1 MADDLSEYAEW
12 RTDPLAVLDAAVA
25 SLDGEDRPGQ
35 RMLASAVADAIRHG
49 HHLVAEAPTGSGKSL
64 AYLSPVVASGLRV
77 VIATSTIALQ
87 DQLIGKDVPQLR
99 KASGVPFSAVTL
111 KGRANYICR
120 AKLATVHD
128 PERLFDLAPGANF
141 DADVAS
147 VRSLAERS
155 FTGDRSEL
163 PEDVPDA
170 SWAAVSC
177 SGQECPGARECDDGP
192 QCFAER
198 ARALAADAD
207 VIIVNHALACLD
219 LGADGNVLPDHDL
232 LVVDEAHALAEA
244 ATPVEGVATY
254 TQAVMD
260 LGATVCT
267 PRSPRCVIC
276 PLMKTCKA
284 RKEGIAEELPARAPK
299 AQKPTRRGL
308 AFVLANRDG
317 AILLRKRPAKGLLGG
332 MDEVPSSPWRE
343 GKLVIADALNEAPV
357 PARWKVLEGGVRHT
371 FTHFHLELAVA
382 RATATTSR
390 LAKLAPGSAWV
401 EIDKLDERALPTV
414 MRKVIAHAIK
424 A

>member
-1 MADDLSEYAEW
+1 MAMTPQPEHASRLLAWYDRHRRTLPWRASPGARTEPYLVWLSEIMLQQTTVATVGDYFRKFVARWPTVQALAAAPIDDVLSAWAGLGYYARARNLHACA
-12 RTDPLAVLDAAVA
+12 RTVAELHDGRFPDTEDALRA
-25 SLDGEDRPGQ
+25 LPGIGPYTAAAIRAIAFDQ
-35 RMLASAVADAIRHG
+35 PASAV
-49 HHLVAEAPTGSGKSL
+49 
-64 AYLSPVVASGLRV
+64 
-77 VIATSTIALQ
+77 
-87 DQLIGKDVPQLR
+87 
-99 KASGVPFSAVTL
+99 
-111 KGRANYICR
+111 
-120 AKLATVHD
+120 
-128 PERLFDLAPGANF
+128 
-141 DADVAS
+141 
-147 VRSLAERS
+147 
-155 FTGDRSEL
+155 
-163 PEDVPDA
+163 
-170 SWAAVSC
+170 
-177 SGQECPGARECDDGP
+177 
-192 QCFAER
+192 
-198 ARALAADAD
+198 
-207 VIIVNHALACLD
+207 
-219 LGADGNVLPDHDL
+219 DGNVERVIARLFAIRTPLPDAKPEIRTRAAA
-232 LVVDEAHALAEA
+232 LVPPQRAGDYA
-244 ATPVEGVATY
+244 
-254 TQAVMD
+254 QAMMD

-299 AQKPTRRGL
+299 AEKPTRRGL

-414 MRKVIAHAIK
+414 MRKVIAHAVK
-424 A
+424 D